1 MNNFVYNICNG
12 HYSLAQCVSSLLNP
26 YLYCFIPDM
35 DSPLLYQ
42 QSEKGIQNNE
52 KVVNVSGEV
61 IFKAVTA
68 PRKPKRGKGRNI
80 LEKERSQE
88 EEEDKSGISRTMS
101 VGSSINCAPKLVL
114 CCFSRPYYFR
124 KNCAQ
129 YQKLRKVS
137 NGPG

>member
-1 MNNFVYNICNG
+1 ME
-12 HYSLAQCVSSLLNP
+12 
-26 YLYCFIPDM
+26 
-35 DSPLLYQ
+35 SPLLYQ
-42 QSEKGIQNNE
+42 QSGIQSNE
-52 KVVNVSGEV
+52 EVVSGEV

-68 PRKPKRGKGRNI
+68 PRKPKRGKGRDI

-101 VGSSINCAPKLVL
+101 VASSINCAPKLVL